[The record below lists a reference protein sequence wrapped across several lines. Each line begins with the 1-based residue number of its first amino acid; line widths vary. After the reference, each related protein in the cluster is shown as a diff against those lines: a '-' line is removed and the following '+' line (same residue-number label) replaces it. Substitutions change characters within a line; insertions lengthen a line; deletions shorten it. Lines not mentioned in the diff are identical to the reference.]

1 MKKNL
6 PVGLYEQLLDDELQQ
21 LIISHP
27 ELRAVLRQIDDES
40 APHAYTQFVSML
52 LEQALR
58 IVQKEERVPLL
69 NRLIDLLAAKD
80 GLEYLQ
86 RRRLFSSD
94 KPLLIEVT
102 NQKST
107 QLRPVTPLN
116 SSALLTG

>member
-27 ELRAVLRQIDDES
+27 ELRAVLLQIDDES

-107 QLRPVTPLN
+107 QLRPVTPL
-116 SSALLTG
+116 